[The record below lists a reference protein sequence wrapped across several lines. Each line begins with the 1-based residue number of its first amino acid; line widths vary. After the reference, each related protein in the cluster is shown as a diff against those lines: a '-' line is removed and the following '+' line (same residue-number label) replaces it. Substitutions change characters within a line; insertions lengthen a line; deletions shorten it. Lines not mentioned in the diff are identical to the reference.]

1 MRAMLTKEWYT
12 RGKWLCLLLPAF
24 ALIGAYNIVL
34 YFLLVLFLAPLIIA
48 LLPLFSLNRDAVSHF
63 DRWYPVLPMKRS
75 SYADFY
81 YILTAVLT
89 GLFLLVN
96 ALLYLH
102 TDSTVDCRQL
112 AGLLAGLLAGVGT
125 LCLLMPAVYLPVT
138 FRFGITAGRIAALL
152 LLPVYLLFPFV
163 GFGVIDWFNRFS
175 FDIHSAGIRV
185 LGLCMLLIFLLSRML
200 SVRALRRAES

>member
-1 MRAMLTKEWYT
+1 MHAMLTKEWYT
-12 RGKWLCLLLPAF
+12 QGKWICLLLF
-24 ALIGAYNIVL
+24 VLALIGAYNIVL
-34 YFLLVLFLAPLIIA
+34 YFLLVIFLAPLIIA
-48 LLPLFSLNRDAVSHF
+48 LLPLFSLSRDAVSHF

-81 YILTAVLT
+81 YIMTAVLT

-96 ALLYLH
+96 ALIFTLYLCH
-102 TDSTVDCRQL
+102 NLYATDGAEYSVL
-112 AGLLAGLLAGVGT
+112 FLLGT

-152 LLPVYLLFPFV
+152 VLPVYVLLPFY
-163 GFGVIDWFNRFS
+163 GFGVIDGFNWFC
-175 FDIHSAGIRV
+175 FDIHSAGTMV

-200 SVRALRRAES
+200 SVRALRGAEY

>member
-12 RGKWLCLLLPAF
+12 RGKRLCLLLLAF
-24 ALIGAYNIVL
+24 ALIGVYNIVL
-34 YFLLVLFLAPLIIA
+34 YFLLVIFLAPLIIA
-48 LLPLFSLNRDAVSHF
+48 LLPLFSLSRDAVSHF

-75 SYADFY
+75 TYADFY

-112 AGLLAGLLAGVGT
+112 AGLLAALGT
-125 LCLLMPAVYLPVT
+125 LCLLMPAVYLPVM

-152 LLPVYLLFPFV
+152 LLPVYVLLPFY
-163 GFGVIDWFNRFS
+163 GFGVIDGFNWFS
-175 FDIHSAGIRV
+175 FDIHSAGTMA

>member
-1 MRAMLTKEWYT
+1 MKGLLLKEWYAQ
-12 RGKWLCLLLPAF
+12 RRLICLLLLTF
-24 ALIGAYNIVL
+24 ALTGVYNIVL

-48 LLPLFSLNRDAVSHF
+48 LLPLFSLSRDAVSHF

-75 SYADFY
+75 TYADFY
-81 YILTAVLT
+81 YIMTAVLT

-102 TDSTVDCRQL
+102 TDSAVDCRQL
-112 AGLLAGLLAGVGT
+112 ASLLAGIGT

-152 LLPVYLLFPFV
+152 LLPVYVLFPFC
-163 GFGVIDWFNRFS
+163 GFGVIDWFNWFP
-175 FDIHSAGIRV
+175 FDTHSAGTMV
-185 LGLCMLLIFLLSRML
+185 LGLCMLSGFLLSRML
-200 SVRALRRAES
+200 SVRALREAEY

>member
-12 RGKWLCLLLPAF
+12 RGKRLCLLLF
-24 ALIGAYNIVL
+24 VFVLIGAYNIVL
-34 YFLLVLFLAPLIIA
+34 YFLMVLFLLPLIIA
-48 LLPLFSLNRDAVSHF
+48 LLPLFSLSRDAVSHF
-63 DRWYPVLPMKRS
+63 DRWYPVLPVKRS

-81 YILTAVLT
+81 YIMTAVLT
-89 GLFLLVN
+89 GLLLLVN

-102 TDSTVDCRQL
+102 TDSTVDCS
-112 AGLLAGLLAGVGT
+112 LLAGLLAVLGT

-152 LLPVYLLFPFV
+152 LPVYLLLPFC
-163 GFGVIDWFNRFS
+163 GFGVIDWFNWVS
-175 FDIHSAGIRV
+175 FDTHSAGVMV
-185 LGLCMLLIFLLSRML
+185 LGLCMLLGFFLSRML

>member
-1 MRAMLTKEWYT
+1 MKGLLLKEWYT
-12 RGKWLCLLLPAF
+12 QGR
-24 ALIGAYNIVL
+24 V
-34 YFLLVLFLAPLIIA
+34 LLVTLIALAAVVRLDLGLFDSAMAVLPLPIA

-75 SYADFY
+75 TYADFY

-102 TDSTVDCRQL
+102 ADSTVDCRQ
-112 AGLLAGLLAGVGT
+112 LAGLLAGVGT

-138 FRFGITAGRIAALL
+138 CRFGITAGRIAALL
-152 LLPVYLLFPFV
+152 LLPVYVLFPFF
-163 GFGVIDWFNRFS
+163 GFGVIDWFNWLS
-175 FDIHSAGIRV
+175 IDIHSVGIMV
-185 LGLCMLLIFLLSRML
+185 LGLCMLSGFILSRML
-200 SVRALRRAES
+200 SVRALREAES

>member
-12 RGKWLCLLLPAF
+12 RGKRLCLLLLAF

-48 LLPLFSLNRDAVSHF
+48 LLPLFSLSRDAVSHF

-112 AGLLAGLLAGVGT
+112 AGLLAGVGT

-138 FRFGITAGRIAALL
+138 CRFGITAGRIAALL
-152 LLPVYLLFPFV
+152 LLPVYVLLPLTEIFASGRLWMFLGDGNYETV
-163 GFGVIDWFNRFS
+163 MTRVS
-175 FDIHSAGIRV
+175 V

>member
-12 RGKWLCLLLPAF
+12 QGKWLCLLLLAF
-24 ALIGAYNIVL
+24 VLIGAYNIVL
-34 YFLLVLFLAPLIIA
+34 YFLLALFLAPPIIA

-81 YILTAVLT
+81 YIMTAVLT

-102 TDSTVDCRQL
+102 ADSTVDCRQ
-112 AGLLAGLLAGVGT
+112 LAGLLAGVGT

-138 FRFGITAGRIAALL
+138 CRFGITAGRIAALL
-152 LLPVYLLFPFV
+152 MLPVYVLFPFF
-163 GFGVIDWFNRFS
+163 GFGVIDWFS
-175 FDIHSAGIRV
+175 FDIHSAGIMV
-185 LGLCMLLIFLLSRML
+185 LGLCMLLGFFLSRML
-200 SVRALRRAES
+200 TVRALRRAES

>member
-1 MRAMLTKEWYT
+1 MHAMLTKEWYT
-12 RGKWLCLLLPAF
+12 QGKRLCLLLLAF

-48 LLPLFSLNRDAVSHF
+48 LLPLFSLSRDAVSHF

-75 SYADFY
+75 TYADFY
-81 YILTAVLT
+81 YIMTAVLT

-112 AGLLAGLLAGVGT
+112 AGLLAGLGT

-152 LLPVYLLFPFV
+152 LLPVYVLLPFC
-163 GFGVIDWFNRFS
+163 GFGVIDWFNWFS
-175 FDIHSAGIRV
+175 PENRSVGTMV

>member
-12 RGKWLCLLLPAF
+12 RGKRLCLLLLAF

-48 LLPLFSLNRDAVSHF
+48 LLPLFSLSRDAVSHF

-81 YILTAVLT
+81 YIMTAVLT

-96 ALLYLH
+96 TLLYLH
-102 TDSTVDCRQL
+102 TDSTVECRQL
-112 AGLLAGLLAGVGT
+112 AGLLAALGT

-138 FRFGITAGRIAALL
+138 CRFGITAGRIAALL
-152 LLPVYLLFPFV
+152 LLPVYLLFPFY
-163 GFGVIDWFNRFS
+163 GFGVIDWFNWLS
-175 FDIHSAGIRV
+175 FDTHSAGIMV
-185 LGLCMLLIFLLSRML
+185 LGLCMLSGFLLSRML

>member
-12 RGKWLCLLLPAF
+12 QGKWLCLLLFAF
-24 ALIGAYNIVL
+24 VLIGAYNIIL

-75 SYADFY
+75 TYADFY

-112 AGLLAGLLAGVGT
+112 AGLLAGVGT

-138 FRFGITAGRIAALL
+138 CRFGITAGRIAALL
-152 LLPVYLLFPFV
+152 MLPVYLLFPFC
-163 GFGVIDWFNRFS
+163 GFGVIDWFS
-175 FDIHSAGIRV
+175 FDIHSAGIMV
-185 LGLCMLLIFLLSRML
+185 LGLCMLLGFFLSRML
-200 SVRALRRAES
+200 SVRALRKAES

>member
-12 RGKWLCLLLPAF
+12 QRRLICLLLVF

-34 YFLLVLFLAPLIIA
+34 YFLLVLFLAPPIIA

-63 DRWYPVLPMKRS
+63 DRWYPVLPAKRS

-81 YILTAVLT
+81 YIAVIVST
-89 GLFLLVN
+89 CI
-96 ALLYLH
+96 YLAVQVLIGKCVLH
-102 TDSTVDCRQL
+102 EDVSVSMVIL
-112 AGLLAGLLAGVGT
+112 HGV

-138 FRFGITAGRIAALL
+138 CRFGITAGRIAALL
-152 LLPVYLLFPFV
+152 MLPVYVLLPLTEIFASGRLWMFLGDGNYETV
-163 GFGVIDWFNRFS
+163 MTRAS
-175 FDIHSAGIRV
+175 V
-185 LGLCMLLIFLLSRML
+185 LGLCMLLIFPLSRML

>member
-12 RGKWLCLLLPAF
+12 QGKRLCLLLFAF

-34 YFLLVLFLAPLIIA
+34 YFLLALFLEPLIIA
-48 LLPLFSLNRDAVSHF
+48 LLPLFSLNWDAVSHF
-63 DRWYPVLPMKRS
+63 DRWYPVLPVKRS
-75 SYADFY
+75 TYADFY
-81 YILTAVLT
+81 YIMAAVLT

-102 TDSTVDCRQL
+102 TDSAVDCS
-112 AGLLAGLLAGVGT
+112 LLASLLAALGT

-152 LLPVYLLFPFV
+152 LLPVYVLFPFC
-163 GFGVIDWFNRFS
+163 GFGVIDWFNWFP
-175 FDIHSAGIRV
+175 FDTHSAGTMV
-185 LGLCMLLIFLLSRML
+185 LGLCMLPGFFLSRML
-200 SVRALRRAES
+200 SVRALRRAEY

>member
-12 RGKWLCLLLPAF
+12 QGKWICLLLLAF
-24 ALIGAYNIVL
+24 ALIGVYNIVL
-34 YFLLVLFLAPLIIA
+34 YFLLVIFLAPLIIA
-48 LLPLFSLNRDAVSHF
+48 LLPLFSLSRDAVSHF

-75 SYADFY
+75 TYADFY
-81 YILTAVLT
+81 YIITAVLT

-102 TDSTVDCRQL
+102 TDSTVDCRQ
-112 AGLLAGLLAGVGT
+112 LAGLLAGVGT

-152 LLPVYLLFPFV
+152 LLPVYLLFPFF
-163 GFGVIDWFNRFS
+163 GFGVIDWFS
-175 FDIHSAGIRV
+175 FDIHSAGIMV
-185 LGLCMLLIFLLSRML
+185 LGLCMLLGFLLSRML
-200 SVRALRRAES
+200 SVRALRKAEY

>member
-12 RGKWLCLLLPAF
+12 RGKRLCLLLLAF

-34 YFLLVLFLAPLIIA
+34 YFLLVLFLAPPIIA
-48 LLPLFSLNRDAVSHF
+48 LLPLFSLSRDAVSHF

-81 YILTAVLT
+81 YIMTAVLT

-112 AGLLAGLLAGVGT
+112 AGLLAGVGT

-138 FRFGITAGRIAALL
+138 CRFGITAGRIAALL
-152 LLPVYLLFPFV
+152 MLPVYVLLPFY
-163 GFGVIDWFNRFS
+163 GFGVIDWFNWLS
-175 FDIHSAGIRV
+175 FDTHSAGIMV
-185 LGLCMLLIFLLSRML
+185 LGLCMLSGFLLSRML
-200 SVRALRRAES
+200 SVRALREAES

>member
-12 RGKWLCLLLPAF
+12 QGKRLCLLLLAF

-48 LLPLFSLNRDAVSHF
+48 LLPLFSLSRDAVSHF
-63 DRWYPVLPMKRS
+63 DRWYPILPMKRS
-75 SYADFY
+75 TYADFY

-102 TDSTVDCRQL
+102 TDSTVDCRQ
-112 AGLLAGLLAGVGT
+112 LAGLLAGVGT

-152 LLPVYLLFPFV
+152 LLPVYLLLPFY
-163 GFGVIDWFNRFS
+163 GFGVIDWFS
-175 FDIHSAGIRV
+175 FDIHSAGIMV
-185 LGLCMLLIFLLSRML
+185 LGLCMLPGFLLSRML
-200 SVRALRRAES
+200 SVRALREAEY

>member
-12 RGKWLCLLLPAF
+12 QGKWLCLLLLAF

-75 SYADFY
+75 TYADFY

-102 TDSTVDCRQL
+102 ADSTVDCRQ
-112 AGLLAGLLAGVGT
+112 LAGLLAGVGT

-152 LLPVYLLFPFV
+152 LLPVYVLLPFF
-163 GFGVIDWFNRFS
+163 GFGVIDWFS
-175 FDIHSAGIRV
+175 FDIHSAGIMV
-185 LGLCMLLIFLLSRML
+185 LGLCMLLGFFLSRML
-200 SVRALRRAES
+200 SVRALRNAQSGILMK

>member
-1 MRAMLTKEWYT
+1 MHAMLTKEWYT
-12 RGKWLCLLLPAF
+12 QGKRLCLLLLAF

-48 LLPLFSLNRDAVSHF
+48 LLPLFSLSRDAVSHF

-75 SYADFY
+75 TYADFY
-81 YILTAVLT
+81 YIMTAVLT

-112 AGLLAGLLAGVGT
+112 AGLLAGLGT

-152 LLPVYLLFPFV
+152 MLPVYVLFPFF
-163 GFGVIDWFNRFS
+163 GFGVIDWFNWFS
-175 FDIHSAGIRV
+175 PENRSVGTMV

>member
-12 RGKWLCLLLPAF
+12 QGKRLCLLLPAF
-24 ALIGAYNIVL
+24 VLIGAYNIVL

-63 DRWYPVLPMKRS
+63 NRWYPVLPMKRS
-75 SYADFY
+75 TYANFY

-112 AGLLAGLLAGVGT
+112 AGLLAGVGT

-152 LLPVYLLFPFV
+152 TLPVYVLFPFF
-163 GFGVIDWFNRFS
+163 GFGVIDWFS
-175 FDIHSAGIRV
+175 FDIHSAGIMV

-200 SVRALRRAES
+200 SVRTLRRAESR

>member
-12 RGKWLCLLLPAF
+12 RGKRLCLLLLAF
-24 ALIGAYNIVL
+24 VLIGAYNIVL
-34 YFLLVLFLAPLIIA
+34 YFLLVLFLAPPIIT

-102 TDSTVDCRQL
+102 ADSTVDCRQ
-112 AGLLAGLLAGVGT
+112 LAGLLAGVGT

-152 LLPVYLLFPFV
+152 LLPVYVLFPFY
-163 GFGVIDWFNRFS
+163 GFGVIDWFS
-175 FDIHSAGIRV
+175 FDIHSAGIMV
-185 LGLCMLLIFLLSRML
+185 LGLCMLLGFFLSRML
-200 SVRALRRAES
+200 TVRALRRAES

>member
-1 MRAMLTKEWYT
+1 MHAMLTKEWYAQ
-12 RGKWLCLLLPAF
+12 RWLICLLLAF

-34 YFLLVLFLAPLIIA
+34 YFLLVIFLAPLIIA
-48 LLPLFSLNRDAVSHF
+48 LLPLFSLSRDAVSHF

-112 AGLLAGLLAGVGT
+112 AGLLAGLGT

-152 LLPVYLLFPFV
+152 LLPVYVLFPFY
-163 GFGVIDWFNRFS
+163 GFGVIDWFS
-175 FDIHSAGIRV
+175 FDIHSVGIMV
-185 LGLCMLLIFLLSRML
+185 LGLCMLPGFLLSRVL
-200 SVRALRRAES
+200 SVRALREAEY

>member
-12 RGKWLCLLLPAF
+12 RGKRLCLLLLAF
-24 ALIGAYNIVL
+24 ALIGVYNIVL
-34 YFLLVLFLAPLIIA
+34 YFLLVIFLAPLIIA
-48 LLPLFSLNRDAVSHF
+48 LLPLFSLSRDAVSHF

-75 SYADFY
+75 TYADFY
-81 YILTAVLT
+81 YIMTAVLT

-102 TDSTVDCRQL
+102 TDSTVDCRQ
-112 AGLLAGLLAGVGT
+112 LAGLLAGVGT

-152 LLPVYLLFPFV
+152 LLPVY
-163 GFGVIDWFNRFS
+163 VILPCLHIDVLDWFNWFS
-175 FDIHSAGIRV
+175 PENRSVGTMV
-185 LGLCMLLIFLLSRML
+185 LGLCMLLGFLLSRML
-200 SVRALRRAES
+200 SVRALRRAEY